1 MNTGHM
7 GSETSPNSDSLASD
21 IILHGHI
28 NQSPVLEPKRQHT
41 VNRVQYSNSFL
52 NDNPGTAQIFL
63 LNLLQ
68 FMPLNY
74 SYLNSD
80 ILEAW

>member
-52 NDNPGTAQIFL
+52 NDNPG
-63 LNLLQ
+63 
-68 FMPLNY
+68 
-74 SYLNSD
+74 SNSTD
-80 ILEAW
+80 ISFKSLAIYALKLFIPQ